1 MKENPHTSA
10 PPQPVPEVVGDATRA
25 ALRMLRALRPI
36 IRAVDVSSH
45 RLAGQHNITG
55 PQLDCLLTLRELGPL
70 TSAVL
75 ARRLYLSPSTVVGIV
90 DRLEEKGLLQRERDR
105 RDRRQ
110 VYLSLTAAGT
120 QLTAQAPTVLQDR
133 LAQALAAL
141 PLEERQNLTLALE
154 RLALLFQPESLTAL
168 THLQPAAAVAPAA
181 AGAQG
186 SSNLTD

>member
-10 PPQPVPEVVGDATRA
+10 PAPPVPEAVGDATRA

-105 RDRRQ
+105 RQ
-110 VYLSLTAAGT
+110 VYLSLTAAGA

-141 PLEERQNLTLALE
+141 PQEERQNLTLALE